1 MRADEDVVVIVRRMR
16 RGRADTRER
25 CPPAALPVA
34 PSLSSS
40 RAPVISRA
48 LAAALAGVLSLE
60 TANARASAPL
70 AAGAVGSTV
79 RLDDVPFEVIG
90 VLGRE
95 GQEALGLSVETAH
108 GAGRSPLAT
117 SPPINLSSET
127 STPAPEGRAPV
138 EEDQRQRAALARPR
152 KTHLG
157 RPILALAGNGLSF
170 ETAATTSAPPLPLA
184 HAARPAPPSS
194 LHLSFETPAPSAR
207 DLAYEQGQA
216 AKEAGDDAR
225 AADEF
230 ARAYRLTPA
239 GESGPRLM
247 LLRESVDARL
257 RAHERGAGARDQLC
271 PARALL
277 REHLAGASADPLAD
291 ERARLARVEQG
302 LRAVDCDAVD
312 RPVPQDTRPVPPRP
326 GPGDPPPTPTRP
338 VPQDTSPATAAPAPS
353 AGLAGP
359 QRPAPTD
366 MSPATGRTSTPGRGL
381 RIAGVATLGVGAAA
395 LVPMS
400 VGIAIARDAMRDG
413 RRVCWEMDIACDGG
427 TDRKLLAIL
436 ERGQQADVLVKIA
449 APIAGVALLTGL
461 VLLSV
466 GLAARPRRP
475 LAVVPRFGPGTLG
488 VGLQGRF

>member
-1 MRADEDVVVIVRRMR
+1 M
-16 RGRADTRER
+16 
-25 CPPAALPVA
+25 
-34 PSLSSS
+34 S
-40 RAPVISRA
+40 RS
-48 LAAALAGVLSLE
+48 LAAALAGILSLE
-60 TANARASAPL
+60 TATARASAVDLSLETASAASTSVLDSPHSSL
-70 AAGAVGSTV
+70 A
-79 RLDDVPFEVIG
+79 P
-90 VLGRE
+90 LGR
-95 GQEALGLSVETAH
+95 
-108 GAGRSPLAT
+108 
-117 SPPINLSSET
+117 SSEVAAAVRERPPPSVADLRLPT
-127 STPAPEGRAPV
+127 SSV
-138 EEDQRQRAALARPR
+138 
-152 KTHLG
+152 
-157 RPILALAGNGLSF
+157 
-170 ETAATTSAPPLPLA
+170 SAPPRALA
-184 HAARPAPPSS
+184 FAAVPPAPTLAS
-194 LHLSFETPAPSAR
+194 HLSFETPAPSAR

-225 AADEF
+225 AAEEF

-257 RAHERGAGARDQLC
+257 RAHERGAGPRDQLC

-277 REHLAGASADPLAD
+277 REHLAGAGAVPLAD

-302 LRAVDCDAVD
+302 LGAVDCDAAD
-312 RPVPQDTRPVPPRP
+312 RPVPQDTPQ
-326 GPGDPPPTPTRP
+326 DPPPPAPRDPPRTRP
-338 VPQDTSPATAAPAPS
+338 VPQDISTAAAAPVPS
-353 AGLAGP
+353 ASLSGP
-359 QRPAPTD
+359 QQSAQKD
-366 MSPATGRTSTPGRGL
+366 MSTATGRASSPGRGL
-381 RIAGVATLGVGAAA
+381 RIAGAATLGLGAAA

-475 LAVVPRFGPGTLG
+475 LAVVPRFGPGSLG